1 MLYENYQKYKK
12 SYIIVSTFSYTIFF
26 AYYLILRDAGYKFP
40 YGYFLNNPEQRFNDL
55 YLQLNKFD
63 LFNPYSSMLPSENF
77 PYFPS
82 SIIFFN
88 LFKFVNPNYYSI
100 VFIIFSLIV
109 LFLVISS
116 SFNKKNFKENIFIF
130 FSILF
135 SPPYIYALDRGN
147 TDAFLIPILIYCIL
161 NNKNNFKNTF
171 LWIFIASFKPQ
182 YLVGLLFKKNIYS
195 KKIFE
200 ISSYFLIFNISYLY
214 IFTNNDFNDLI
225 TSTLLVSDW
234 VNIGLKTSI
243 FPINDFLGIYLRNSS
258 LYPLILMIFDFIHID
273 LNILSEN
280 YFVFALNIFK
290 VVLNLIILFLILK
303 FDKQNLK
310 VVLFVI
316 SFLSITFWS
325 GTYRSIIFA
334 LLIFYFISN
343 NLSIR
348 ILNISLLY
356 MFQFLFIGIYPF
368 SFEFAIVFALYKFF
382 LILGLLFSIQKEKML
397 N

>member
-1 MLYENYQKYKK
+1 
-12 SYIIVSTFSYTIFF
+12 
-26 AYYLILRDAGYKFP
+26 
-40 YGYFLNNPEQRFNDL
+40 
-55 YLQLNKFD
+55 
-63 LFNPYSSMLPSENF
+63 
-77 PYFPS
+77 
-82 SIIFFN
+82 
-88 LFKFVNPNYYSI
+88 
-100 VFIIFSLIV
+100 
-109 LFLVISS
+109 
-116 SFNKKNFKENIFIF
+116 
-130 FSILF
+130 
-135 SPPYIYALDRGN
+135 
-147 TDAFLIPILIYCIL
+147 
-161 NNKNNFKNTF
+161 
-171 LWIFIASFKPQ
+171 
-182 YLVGLLFKKNIYS
+182 
-195 KKIFE
+195 
-200 ISSYFLIFNISYLY
+200 
-214 IFTNNDFNDLI
+214 
-225 TSTLLVSDW
+225 
-234 VNIGLKTSI
+234 
-243 FPINDFLGIYLRNSS
+243 
-258 LYPLILMIFDFIHID
+258 MIFDFIHID

-280 YFVFALNIFK
+280 YFIFALNIFK